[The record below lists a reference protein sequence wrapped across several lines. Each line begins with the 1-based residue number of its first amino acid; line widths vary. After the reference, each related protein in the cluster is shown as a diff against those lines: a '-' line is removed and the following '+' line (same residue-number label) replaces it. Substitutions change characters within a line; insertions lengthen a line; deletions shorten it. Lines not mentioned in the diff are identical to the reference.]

1 MTPRII
7 DRPKS
12 EQDYISE
19 RIDIMQSDLDRLKL
33 KADQYLKRTPQNF
46 EEPLAEFKGDIENL
60 L

>member
-33 KADQYLKRTPQNF
+33 KADQYLKRTPPNF
-46 EEPLAEFKGDIENL
+46 EEALAEFKGDIENL